1 MIPLIYAGD
10 GAENKQISAML
21 ARAAAKSEKVDATV
35 AEIMENVRCHG
46 FAAVEAYSLR
56 FDGAAPREISREEL
70 EAAASR
76 CPAAL
81 RDAMEKSAAHI
92 RDYQSRILPQ
102 SQQWETPGGG
112 MLGLNMFPLERVGI
126 YVPGGA
132 AAYPSSVLMNAVP
145 AKVAGVK
152 EIVMVTPPTKNLNDA
167 VLTAA
172 LIAEVDRVIALGGVQ
187 AIAAL
192 TYGAGFVPR
201 VDKLVGPGNAYVAA
215 AKRRAFGLLDIDMI
229 AGPSELLVIADETA
243 KPSYVAADLLSQ
255 AEHDPMASAVLVTTS
270 AVLAEKVREELY
282 RQAEKCA
289 RKETILRS
297 LDDYGA
303 LIVCST
309 LDAAVE
315 IAARIAPE
323 HLEILTA
330 APEELAS
337 RRLNAGAVF
346 LGEFSPE
353 PYGDYMAGPSHVLP
367 TSGTARFFSPLS
379 AQSFMKGTSLIRA
392 SRSELTA
399 LHGDIE
405 RFALAEGLDAHAN
418 AVRIRF
424 EEGI

>member
-1 MIPLIYAGD
+1 M
-10 GAENKQISAML
+10 
-21 ARAAAKSEKVDATV
+21 
-35 AEIMENVRCHG
+35 
-46 FAAVEAYSLR
+46 
-56 FDGAAPREISREEL
+56 
-70 EAAASR
+70 
-76 CPAAL
+76 
-81 RDAMEKSAAHI
+81 
-92 RDYQSRILPQ
+92 
-102 SQQWETPGGG
+102 
-112 MLGLNMFPLERVGI
+112 
-126 YVPGGA
+126 
-132 AAYPSSVLMNAVP
+132 
-145 AKVAGVK
+145 
-152 EIVMVTPPTKNLNDA
+152 
-167 VLTAA
+167 
-172 LIAEVDRVIALGGVQ
+172 
-187 AIAAL
+187 
-192 TYGAGFVPR
+192 
-201 VDKLVGPGNAYVAA
+201 GPGNAYVAA

-229 AGPSELLVIADETA
+229 AGPSEVLVIADETA